1 MYVQV
6 ICNGSVLPFGIR
18 IPLITCT
25 CMTKKGP
32 DYRVRLNMLL
42 EITIYDILWPYPW
55 IQVCRANNEEQKK
68 KINGVETTCCI
79 FERHAHYKGPKVRPL
94 GLIN

>member
-1 MYVQV
+1 MIFY
-6 ICNGSVLPFGIR
+6 GH
-18 IPLITCT
+18 THE
-25 CMTKKGP
+25 
-32 DYRVRLNMLL
+32 YRFAELTMKS
-42 EITIYDILWPYPW
+42 
-55 IQVCRANNEEQKK
+55 KK